1 MKDEDIM
8 TKVVIAGAAGR
19 MGHALIRCARENPSF
34 TIAGATEAADHP
46 SLGEDAGTLAGIG
59 AIGVPLTSDIDTCL
73 PDADAVIDFTFH
85 TAVPDNV
92 RRAFQHRRAVVIG
105 TTAITDEEAQEIL
118 KASNEIPIVWAPNM
132 SLGVNLLF
140 AAVKQAGAVLRGYT
154 VDIDET
160 HHVHKKDSPSGTA
173 LGLGENV
180 ADGMGTDLGKI
191 MKHVEGDVPAER
203 SEGDILIRS
212 HREGEVFGD
221 HSVVFENAGEKISF
235 THNLKSRDALA
246 LGALK
251 AAEWVVTRR
260 PRLYDMQDVLGLR

>member
-1 MKDEDIM
+1 M

-19 MGHALIRCARENPSF
+19 MGYALIRCAQADPSF
-34 TIAGATEAADHP
+34 SIVGATEAEDHP
-46 SLGEDAGTLAGIG
+46 SLGQDAGTLAGIG
-59 AIGVPLTSDIDTCL
+59 AIDVPLTSDIDACL
-73 PDADAVIDFTFH
+73 LDSDVVIDFTFH
-85 TAVPDNV
+85 TAVPGNV
-92 RRAFQHRRAVVIG
+92 RSAFKHRRAVVIG
-105 TTAITDEEAQEIL
+105 TTAITEEEAQEIF
-118 KASNEIPIVWAPNM
+118 KASNEIPIIMAPNM

-140 AAVKQAGAVLRGYT
+140 AAVKQAGAVLQGYT

-160 HHVHKKDSPSGTA
+160 HHIHKKDAPSGTA

-180 ADGMGTDLGKI
+180 AEGMGSDLNKI
-191 MKHVEGDVPAER
+191 MKHVEEDAPAER
-203 SEGDILIRS
+203 SEGEILIRS

-221 HSVVFENAGEKISF
+221 HSVVFENSGERISF
-235 THNLKSRDALA
+235 THNLKNRDALA